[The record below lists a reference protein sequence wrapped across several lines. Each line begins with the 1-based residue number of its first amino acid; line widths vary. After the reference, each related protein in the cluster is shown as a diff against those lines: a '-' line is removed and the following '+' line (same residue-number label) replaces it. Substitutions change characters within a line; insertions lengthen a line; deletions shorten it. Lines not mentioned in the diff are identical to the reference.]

1 MAASIEALVN
11 PPLLV
16 WARER
21 AGYALERAAEKF
33 RLGRKSVEER
43 LETLRRWET
52 GEARPTLRQAQELAK
67 LYKRPF
73 TIFFLPQ
80 PPHDPPVQSEYRRL
94 RGVKPG
100 NESPELRFALRD
112 LRRRRDFAIE
122 LFEENEE
129 DPPRFELSAHL
140 NEDAEIVG
148 KRLRDATGIRLE
160 AQLGW
165 KNEYPAWRAWRDA
178 VENLGTLVFQIP
190 GIEYEEVRGVCL
202 FVHPLPVI
210 GINSKEAAFARSY
223 TLLHEVTH
231 LMLNRV
237 GDEQPAEQE
246 RRSDEGWE
254 KLERFSDAVA
264 AAALLPREAILSEE
278 RVRTHGRDVHW
289 DTDDILFLARRYSVT
304 PLALITR
311 LLSLGKTNWDFYN
324 GWTRD
329 WKRQWAN
336 RVKREQ
342 KGGPSRV
349 ETILSRVGPT
359 FATLVLDSLERDLIS
374 PMSAADYLDL
384 KVYHFENLKHEL
396 RGEPWK
402 RRANRNTGR

>member
-1 MAASIEALVN
+1 MSASIEALVN
-11 PPLLV
+11 PSLLI
-16 WARER
+16 WAREQ
-21 AGYALERAAEKF
+21 AGYALERVAEKF
-33 RLGRKSVEER
+33 RLGKKSVEER
-43 LETLRRWET
+43 LETLRQWEA
-52 GEARPTLRQAQELAK
+52 GETRPTLRQAQELAK

-73 TIFFLPQ
+73 TIFFLRER
-80 PPHDPPVQSEYRRL
+80 PHDPPVQSEYRRL
-94 RGVKPG
+94 RGVRPG
-100 NESPELRFALRD
+100 KESPELRFALRD
-112 LRRRRDFAIE
+112 LRRRRDFALE
-122 LFEENEE
+122 LLEENEE
-129 DPPRFELSAHL
+129 EPPAFKLSAHL
-140 NEDAEIVG
+140 NESTEIVG
-148 KRLRDATGIRLE
+148 QRLRDATGIRLE

-165 KNEYPAWRAWRDA
+165 KGEYPAWRAWRDA

-210 GINSKEAAFARSY
+210 GINSKEAAFARPY

-237 GDEQPAEQE
+237 GDEQPAAQE
-246 RRSDEGWE
+246 RRSTEEWE

-264 AAALLPREAILSEE
+264 AAALLPREAILAEE
-278 RVRTHGRDVHW
+278 RVRNHGRDPNW
-289 DTDDILFLARRYSVT
+289 DDDDVLFLARRYSVT

-311 LLSLGKTNWDFYN
+311 LLSLGKTNWNFYN
-324 GWTRD
+324 SWTRE
-329 WKRQWAN
+329 WKRRWAH
-336 RVKREQ
+336 RTQREQ

-402 RRANRNTGR
+402 PRANRKAAR